1 MGYFDSTKNRALWEI
16 ELQNLKKLREERAS
30 GKDVR
35 TEKKSAVQKSDRQV
49 VRMTYKEL
57 LREEA
62 EANRKTPSKERQ
74 AAMEASKERQKE
86 VPKKEARAYEKV

>member
-1 MGYFDSTKNRALWEI
+1 MGYFDSTKNRALWDI
-16 ELQNLKKLREERAS
+16 ELQNLKRLREERAS
-30 GKDVR
+30 GKEAAA
-35 TEKKSAVQKSDRQV
+35 EKKAAVHMAERQV

-62 EANRKTPSKERQ
+62 EATRKAPSKERQ

-86 VPKKEARAYEKV
+86 VPQKEARAYEKV

>member
-1 MGYFDSTKNRALWEI
+1 MGYFDSSKNRALWDI

-30 GKDVR
+30 GKEVR
-35 TEKKSAVQKSDRQV
+35 TENKAAAKTVERQV

-62 EANRKTPSKERQ
+62 EATRKAPGKERQ

>member
-1 MGYFDSTKNRALWEI
+1 MGYFDSTKNRALWDI

-30 GKDVR
+30 GKEVKA
-35 TEKKSAVQKSDRQV
+35 EKVAAVKQAERQV

-57 LREEA
+57 LKEEA
-62 EANRKTPSKERQ
+62 EATRKAPSKERQ

-86 VPKKEARAYEKV
+86 VPQKEARAYEKV